1 MIAGDPRY
9 RMLVEELEEYAIFMV
24 DPQGIVISWNKGA
37 QRVLGYEESQ
47 IVGRSANL
55 LFTPEDLA
63 AGVPKTE
70 METAASAGRA
80 AGNRW
85 HIRKDGARVF
95 INGVTLALRDNDGK
109 LSGFA
114 RVMRDVTQRVKTEQ
128 RVAAQYA
135 VTQILAS
142 AETLE
147 DATAQVLG
155 AVCLSLDWDW
165 AALWRVT
172 SQDEALRCVE
182 SYHRDR
188 TTTGQFESASRAI
201 PLPRGIGLPG
211 RVWASGQTEWITDV
225 TTDANFPRRDAAL
238 KSGLHGAVCFPVR
251 VDASNVGA
259 IEFISRQ
266 FFHPDPDLIRMIG
279 NIGNQLG
286 QFIERK
292 RAENELRH
300 SEALKGGVL
309 SAALDCVIGMDHQGR
324 IIEWNA
330 AAEQTFGYRRAEA
343 VGQILAEL
351 IIPQRMREQ
360 HWKGL
365 RRYLETGQGPVI
377 GRRIELFALR
387 ANGDE
392 FPVEIAITRIDLPGP
407 PLFTAHVRDI
417 TERKKSEQERSE
429 ALAREQSA
437 RAEAEAA
444 SKAKDQFLA
453 VLSHELRTPLTP
465 ILAVASILARDKDL
479 PAGLRNDVEMIRR
492 NVELEARLIDDL
504 LDLTRIAQGKLR
516 LFRQK
521 VDVGQL
527 IAHVIEMCEMEL
539 RAKDIRFARQMEA
552 GGCVVDGD
560 PARLQQVLWNLL
572 KNAIKFTPD
581 GGAISICSR
590 CEAEKVILSIA
601 DSGIGIDPQ
610 LLPRLFNAFEQGSA
624 TVTRQ
629 FGGLGLGLAISK
641 ALIDAHGGK
650 LAVHSEGTGRGA
662 TFTIELP
669 LDSRAKAADAAA
681 CPPSIITATY
691 PLRILLVE
699 DHDDTQQMMVRI
711 LEGCGHQVKTADC
724 VNRALD
730 VAATGQFDLVISDL
744 GLPDGS
750 GLDLM
755 HQLRTRHG
763 ICGIALSGYGM
774 EIDIQRSRA
783 AGFAHHLIKP
793 ITPDGLEAAIWQ
805 VVRPP
810 RQAQTAQ
817 FDHNRPSGR

>member
-1 MIAGDPRY
+1 MLDPN
-9 RMLVEELEEYAIFMV
+9 
-24 DPQGIVISWNKGA
+24 GIVISWNKGA

-47 IVGRSANL
+47 IIGHSANL
-55 LFTPEDLA
+55 LFSPEDLA
-63 AGVPKTE
+63 AGIPRSE
-70 METAASAGRA
+70 MDTAISAGRA

-85 HIRKDGARVF
+85 HIRKDGQRVF
-95 INGVTLALRDNDGK
+95 INGVALALRDDQGQ

-114 RVMRDVTQRVKTEQ
+114 RVMRDMTQRVKTEQ
-128 RVAAQYA
+128 RLAAQYA

-142 AETLE
+142 AESLE
-147 DATAQVLG
+147 DATGQVLG
-155 AVCLSLDWDW
+155 AICLSLDWDW
-165 AALWRVT
+165 AALWRAP
-172 SQDEALRCVE
+172 SPNEPLRCVE
-182 SYHRDR
+182 VYHRDR
-188 TTTGQFESASRAI
+188 TATNSFETASRATS
-201 PLPRGIGLPG
+201 LARGVGLPG

-225 TTDANFPRRDAAL
+225 TTDANFPRRAAAADC
-238 KSGLHGAVCFPVR
+238 GLRGAVCFPVR

-259 IEFISRQ
+259 VEFISRQ
-266 FFHPDPDLIRMIG
+266 LFHPDPDLIRTMG

-292 RAENELRH
+292 RAENELRQ

-309 SAALDCVIGMDHQGR
+309 SAALDCIIGMDHQGR

-330 AAEQTFGYRRAEA
+330 AAEQTFGHCRAEA

-351 IIPQRMREQ
+351 IIPQRMREA

-365 RRYLETGQGPVI
+365 RRYLETGKGPVI
-377 GRRIELFALR
+377 GRRIELSALR
-387 ANGDE
+387 ADGSE
-392 FPVEIAITRIDLPGP
+392 FSVEIAITRIQLPGP

-417 TERKKSEQERSE
+417 TEQKKSEQERAE
-429 ALAREQSA
+429 ALVREQVA

-444 SKAKDQFLA
+444 NKSKDQFLA

-465 ILAVASILARDKDL
+465 ILAVASMLARDKNL
-479 PAGLRNDVEMIRR
+479 PAGLKEDVEMIRR

-504 LDLTRIAQGKLR
+504 LDLTRISQAKLR
-516 LFRQK
+516 LFKQK
-521 VDVGQL
+521 VDIGELVG
-527 IAHVIEMCEMEL
+527 HVVEMCAIEL
-539 RAKDIRFARQMEA
+539 RAKHIRFSQHMVAER
-552 GGCVVDGD
+552 CDVDGD

-572 KNAIKFTPD
+572 KNAIKFTPE
-581 GGAISICSR
+581 GGSIAIQSR
-590 CEAEKVILSIA
+590 CEDQKLILSIA

-610 LLPRLFNAFEQGSA
+610 LLPKLFNAFEQGSP

-650 LAVHSEGTGRGA
+650 LEAHSEGIGHGA
-662 TFTIELP
+662 TFTIQLP
-669 LDSRAKAADAAA
+669 LTPSSKSKDATRGPAAPMA
-681 CPPSIITATY
+681 TAH

-699 DHDDTQQMMVRI
+699 DHGDTQQMMVRL
-711 LEGCGHQVKTADC
+711 LEGSGHQVRTADC
-724 VNRALD
+724 VNSALD
-730 VAATGQFDLVISDL
+730 VAATCQFDLVISDL

-755 HQLRTRHG
+755 HQLRKRHG

-774 EIDIQRSRA
+774 EIDIQRSRE
-783 AGFAHHLIKP
+783 AGFAHHLTKP
-793 ITPDGLEAAIWQ
+793 VTPDGLEAAIWQ
-805 VVRPP
+805 VVGPTQQR
-810 RQAQTAQ
+810 QTAQ